1 VRDVS
6 QGLSVHDLG
15 EPALRVAGLQI
26 WIHGREFPEAADER
40 DANWLNVTAHCGA
53 HGSAVWAQ
61 GTMLEITDLEGF
73 AGACEAL
80 LRGEAA
86 AAVLDPFEPNLH
98 VTIEAS
104 DRYGRFRARV
114 DLTPDHLAQAHS
126 VQFDIDQS
134 YLPSIVEACN
144 RIVREYRTAG
154 ALDQTAG
161 QQGVRE

>member
-1 VRDVS
+1 MS
-6 QGLSVHDLG
+6 QGLSPQDLG
-15 EPALRVAGLQI
+15 EPSLRVAGLQI

-53 HGSAVWAQ
+53 HGAAVWAQ
-61 GTMLEITDLEGF
+61 GSILEITDIERLGRE
-73 AGACEAL
+73 CEAL

-86 AAVLDPFEPNLH
+86 AAVLDPFEPNLR

-104 DRYGRFRARV
+104 DRYGRLRARV

-126 VQFDIDQS
+126 MQFDIDRS
-134 YLPSIVEACN
+134 NLPSVIEACS

-154 ALDQTAG
+154 ESDEPAAQ
-161 QQGVRE
+161 